1 MKRATFEAKT
11 LEDAKEIAE
20 EKLRVNRR
28 FIKLDARE
36 RKGFLSLRKGYEV
49 EASIDVDPAELGRKT
64 LATLFEDMRVKAE
77 IRVDEPADREIVYD
91 CDTNANPVLIGKNGK
106 TLEGIQVYLR
116 NLLNVYTDEH
126 LLVVV
131 DIGGYRKNRKK
142 KLEILATQT
151 AKEVARTKTE
161 VKLSPMNAYERRIV
175 HTKLAD
181 WNDVYTKSEGEKDK
195 RHLVIKPKKK

>member
-1 MKRATFEAKT
+1 MNKVTFEAKT
-11 LEDAKEIAE
+11 LDEAKEIAE
-20 EKLRVNRR
+20 ERLRVNRR
-28 FIKLDARE
+28 HIKFE
-36 RKGFLSLRKGYEV
+36 TKQIKGLLGIRKGYEV
-49 EASIDVDPAELGRKT
+49 EASIDTDPVELGRET
-64 LATLFEDMRVKAE
+64 LATLFADMRIKAE
-77 IRVDEPADREIVYD
+77 IQVEQPAEGEVVYD
-91 CDTNANPVLIGKNGK
+91 CDTDANPVLIGKNGK
-106 TLEGIQVYLR
+106 TLEGIQAYLR
-116 NLLNVYTDEH
+116 NLLNVYTEKY

-161 VKLSPMNAYERRIV
+161 VKLSPMNAYERRII